1 MWTNFCYNEIAND
14 ISIILWKE
22 KIMYI
27 ETKRLILREFL
38 EQEAEKLLEI
48 SNDNQ
53 VKKYHPTFFE
63 NATIEFIKTAISY
76 FQNNAKSG
84 VKNPEYG
91 FLLAV
96 CLKDSGDMIGTITLN
111 YKIEPPNE
119 WHIGWYF
126 LSRYTG
132 KGYAS
137 EAGAAASDYFL
148 QYLSL
153 DHISAY
159 VRVDNP
165 ASFRTAQKSG
175 FTLIEKRIPYQCN
188 KNCNENDFN
197 AVTNYFSKI
206 QSEIANGNWFY
217 FQKLNKS

>member
-1 MWTNFCYNEIAND
+1 
-14 ISIILWKE
+14 
-22 KIMYI
+22 MYI

-126 LSRYTG
+126 LSLY
-132 KGYAS
+132 
-137 EAGAAASDYFL
+137 
-148 QYLSL
+148 
-153 DHISAY
+153 
-159 VRVDNP
+159 
-165 ASFRTAQKSG
+165 SG
-175 FTLIEKRIPYQCN
+175 
-188 KNCNENDFN
+188 
-197 AVTNYFSKI
+197 
-206 QSEIANGNWFY
+206 
-217 FQKLNKS
+217 